1 MNEPRLPSWAIVSE
15 KRRAHIE
22 RVAKLIKQWANLLD
36 ISLSESGRWLRAA
49 YFHDALK
56 GATPEQL
63 DDLAPQEW
71 KIPKLRHGPAA
82 ARVARHHG
90 EDDRGVLDAV
100 YYHSIG
106 YTGWDE
112 VGRMLYMA
120 DFLEPGRKFSAN
132 SHQELVELV
141 PQNPQAALFHVTKQ
155 RVKQLVVSGW
165 PIPEETRM
173 FWNEQLRSP

>member
-1 MNEPRLPSWAIVSE
+1 MNEIALPSWAIVSE

-22 RVAKLIKQWANLLD
+22 RVAKLIKQWASLLD
-36 ISLSESGRWLRAA
+36 ISVSESARWLRAA

-56 GATPEQL
+56 DATPEQL
-63 DDLAPQEW
+63 EDLAPEEW
-71 KIPKLRHGPAA
+71 KISKLRHGPAA
-82 ARVARHHG
+82 ASAARLHG
-90 EDDRGVLDAV
+90 EDDLGVLDAV

-120 DFLEPGRKFSAN
+120 DFLEPGRKFSSN
-132 SHQELVELV
+132 SHRELVELV
-141 PQNPQAALFHVTKQ
+141 PQNPQAALFQVTKQ
-155 RVKQLVVSGW
+155 RVKQLAESGW

-173 FWNEQLRSP
+173 FWNEQLRSR

>member
-1 MNEPRLPSWAIVSE
+1 MNEIALPSWAIVSE

-22 RVAKLIKQWANLLD
+22 RVAKLIKQWARRLD
-36 ISLSESGRWLRAA
+36 TPLPESARWLRAA

-56 GATPEQL
+56 DATPEQL
-63 DDLAPQEW
+63 EDLAPKGW
-71 KIPKLRHGPAA
+71 KIARLRHGPAA
-82 ARVARHHG
+82 ASAARLHG
-90 EDDRGVLDAV
+90 EDDPGVLDAV

-106 YTGWDE
+106 YTGWDD

-120 DFLEPGRKFSAN
+120 DFLEPGRKFSSN

-141 PQNPQAALFHVTKQ
+141 PENRQGALFQVTKQ
-155 RVKQLVVSGW
+155 RVKQLVESGW

-173 FWNEQLRSP
+173 FWNEQLRSR

>member
-1 MNEPRLPSWAIVSE
+1 MNEIALPSWAIVSE

-22 RVAKLIKQWANLLD
+22 RVAKLIKQWASLLD
-36 ISLSESGRWLRAA
+36 ISVSESARWLRAA

-56 GATPEQL
+56 DATPEQL
-63 DDLAPQEW
+63 EDLAPEEW
-71 KIPKLRHGPAA
+71 KILKLRHGPAA
-82 ARVARHHG
+82 ASAARLHG
-90 EDDRGVLDAV
+90 EDDLGVLDAV

-120 DFLEPGRKFSAN
+120 DFLEPGRKFSSN
-132 SHQELVELV
+132 SHRELVELV
-141 PQNPQAALFHVTKQ
+141 PQNPQAALFQVTKQ
-155 RVKQLVVSGW
+155 RVKQLAESGW

-173 FWNEQLRSP
+173 FWNEQSRSR

>member
-1 MNEPRLPSWAIVSE
+1 MNEIALPSWAIVSE

-22 RVAKLIKQWANLLD
+22 RVAKLIKQWASLLD
-36 ISLSESGRWLRAA
+36 ISVSESARWLRAA

-56 GATPEQL
+56 DATPEQL
-63 DDLAPQEW
+63 EDLAPEEW
-71 KIPKLRHGPAA
+71 KFPKLRHGPAA
-82 ARVARHHG
+82 ASAARLHG
-90 EDDRGVLDAV
+90 EDDLGVLDAV

-120 DFLEPGRKFSAN
+120 DFLEPGRKFSSN
-132 SHQELVELV
+132 SHRELVELV
-141 PQNPQAALFHVTKQ
+141 PQNPQAALFQVTKQ
-155 RVKQLVVSGW
+155 RVKQLAESGW

-173 FWNEQLRSP
+173 FWNEQLRSR

>member
-1 MNEPRLPSWAIVSE
+1 MNEMALPSWAIVSE

-22 RVAKLIKQWANLLD
+22 RVAKLIKQWASLLD
-36 ISLSESGRWLRAA
+36 ISVSESARWLRAA

-56 GATPEQL
+56 DATPEQL
-63 DDLAPQEW
+63 EDLAPEEW

-82 ARVARHHG
+82 ASAARLHG
-90 EDDRGVLDAV
+90 EDDLGVLDAV

-120 DFLEPGRKFSAN
+120 DFLEPGRKFSSN
-132 SHQELVELV
+132 SHRELVELV
-141 PQNPQAALFHVTKQ
+141 PQNPQAALFQVTKQ
-155 RVKQLVVSGW
+155 RVKQLAESGW

-173 FWNEQLRSP
+173 FWNEQLRSR